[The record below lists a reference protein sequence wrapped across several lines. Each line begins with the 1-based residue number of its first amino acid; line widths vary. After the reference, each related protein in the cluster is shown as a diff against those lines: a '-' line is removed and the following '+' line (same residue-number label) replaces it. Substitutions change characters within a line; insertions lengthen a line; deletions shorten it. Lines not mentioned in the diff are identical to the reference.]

1 MQGENSSS
9 NRLLSIL
16 GVTFGLAVIVG
27 NTIGAGILRT
37 PGDIAAHLPNFWA
50 FMGVW
55 VVGGIYALLG
65 SNALAELGAMLPRT
79 GGQYVFA
86 RHALGTYAGFIVG
99 WSDWLSTC
107 GSAAAISIVIGEY
120 STDLLPSLKG
130 MTVPIALVALFLFA
144 LVQWRGMRWGS
155 RSQELTSLLKA
166 LAFILLIA
174 ACFVAFRRSPLD
186 QPAVRTD
193 SSSML
198 LAIVLSL
205 QAIIYTYDG
214 WSGVIYFSEEVKDP
228 GRDIPRSI
236 FGGVAAVM
244 VIYLLVNI
252 GFLMVV
258 PLAKIAHQPFAAGV
272 VANEIFGPAGNV
284 VIRLIVVVS
293 MLSAVNA
300 CLLMATRVL
309 FAMSR
314 DGLFT
319 ERVARVNA
327 GGTPAP
333 ALLVSLIVA
342 VAFALSGTFDRV
354 IALLAFFFIANYA
367 LSFVSLFVLRAREPQ
382 RPRPFRAW
390 GHPWT
395 TGLALAASVAFLI
408 GAAASDTR
416 NTLWSLVLLA
426 ASFPV
431 YLLMRRHIA
440 AK

>member
-1 MQGENSSS
+1 MQTEKPSTH
-9 NRLLSIL
+9 RLLSIL

-55 VVGGIYALLG
+55 IVGGIYALLG
-65 SNALAELGAMLPRT
+65 SNALAELGTMLPSS

-120 STDLLPSLKG
+120 TAELIPALKG
-130 MTVPIALVALFLFA
+130 SAIPIAMTALLFFA
-144 LVQWRGMRWGS
+144 MVQWKGMRWGS

-166 LAFILLIA
+166 IAFFLLIV

-186 QPAVRTD
+186 QPAAGTD
-193 SSSML
+193 SSSMM

-272 VANEIFGPAGNV
+272 VASEIFGPAGDV

-300 CLLMATRVL
+300 CQLMATRVL

-314 DGLFT
+314 DGLFS
-319 ERVARVNA
+319 ERAANVNA
-327 GGTPAP
+327 GGTPAF
-333 ALLVSLIVA
+333 ALLISLIVS
-342 VAFALSGTFDRV
+342 VLFVLSGTFDRV
-354 IALLAFFFIANYA
+354 IALLAFFFIANYT
-367 LSFVSLFVLRAREPQ
+367 LSFVSLFILRRREPE
-382 RPRPFRAW
+382 RSRPFRAW

-395 TGLALAASVAFLI
+395 TGLALAASVAFLA
-408 GAAASDTR
+408 GAASSDTH
-416 NTLWSLVLLA
+416 NTMWSLVLLA
-426 ASFPV
+426 ASYPV
-431 YLLMRRHIA
+431 YLIMRRRIA
-440 AK
+440 PQ